1 MVSLLS
7 RLFIKNHG
15 QVSDPAVRRAY
26 GVLCSVTGIVLNIIL
41 FAFKYAVGAASGAI
55 AIMADAFNNLSDAG
69 SSVITLI
76 GFRLSGAAPDKDH
89 PFGHGRVEYITGLIV
104 SFIIFLMGFEL
115 GKSSVAKILS
125 PEPVETSVAAFIIVA
140 AAVLVKLYMFV
151 YNRAIGKKINSPA
164 MQATAF
170 DSISDTVS
178 TLVVL
183 VAMLISKFTGA
194 NIDGWCGALVALF
207 ILYTG
212 FTAARDTISPL
223 LGQPPS
229 EEFVSEIASIV
240 LSYDCIVGI
249 HDLVVHDY
257 GPGRIMISLHAEV
270 PSDGDLS
277 VMHDTVDTA
286 ERELREK
293 LGCEAVIHMDPIA
306 VNDDEVTRMRMSVAA
321 LVKKLDPEI
330 TIHDFRMVTGPTHTN
345 LIFDIVVP
353 PRFHLSNSDVIRE
366 TERLVS
372 ETHPQCFCV
381 ITVDTSYI

>member
-1 MVSLLS
+1 LISLLS

-270 PSDGDLS
+270 PSDGDLR
-277 VMHDTVDTA
+277 VMHDAVDTA

-306 VNDDEVTRMRMSVAA
+306 VNDDEVTHMRMSVAA